1 MSVQA
6 KRGDAARERLKRA
19 ALRHFVRHGISGA
32 RTREIAR
39 AARMAE
45 GNLYRHYPGK
55 DGLALSLYSE
65 LLGAFVVELDQASI
79 STEGARERIFALCR
93 RFRLLFERDPDA
105 YAYIVLAQH
114 PLMARTPKGMRTPT
128 DVVEE
133 VLRAGQKAGEVR
145 GGDPSLLASLLV
157 GMVVRVTLLRLHGLL
172 KGDLDRLEREVAG
185 ACWRVVLK

>member
-1 MSVQA
+1 MIVQR

-32 RTREIAR
+32 RTREIAK

-55 DGLALSLYSE
+55 DALAWGLYEE
-65 LLGAFVVELDQASI
+65 LLGALVAELEQSVSALQ
-79 STEGARERIFALCR
+79 GARERIDALCR

-133 VLRAGQKAGEVR
+133 VLKAGQKAGEVR
-145 GGDPSLLASLLV
+145 GGEADLLASLLV

-185 ACWRVVLK
+185 ACWRVVCK